1 MHVYP
6 LNLRWTGDTSQ
17 SPFSRAA
24 TASVDGKPDIAV
36 SSGMGDGADVSK
48 WNPEDL
54 LGASLGQCHLLTF
67 LALAA
72 KVQLKMCAEFN
83 CGGACDTQTLDVDSC
98 MAASSFSPGVFP
110 RGFGS
115 VVVRTKEGQVTV
127 TVFTDSKCSPPSP
140 FSILSA
146 SAFVTGSSGVCY
158 SFPGLGSAMAT
169 TLLDTGAI
177 IVRDRP
183 GC

>member
-72 KVQLKMCAEFN
+72 KVQLK
-83 CGGACDTQTLDVDSC
+83 V
-98 MAASSFSPGVFP
+98 
-110 RGFGS
+110 
-115 VVVRTKEGQVTV
+115 
-127 TVFTDSKCSPPSP
+127 
-140 FSILSA
+140 LSYDDHVA
-146 SAFVTGSSGVCY
+146 VE
-158 SFPGLGSAMAT
+158 
-169 TLLDTGAI
+169 LDTVDKVTRVTR
-177 IVRDRP
+177 IVLSPTITVASGTDHEKVKLMFEKAHKYCFIGNSITAQVAMFP
-183 GC
+183 NVIDG